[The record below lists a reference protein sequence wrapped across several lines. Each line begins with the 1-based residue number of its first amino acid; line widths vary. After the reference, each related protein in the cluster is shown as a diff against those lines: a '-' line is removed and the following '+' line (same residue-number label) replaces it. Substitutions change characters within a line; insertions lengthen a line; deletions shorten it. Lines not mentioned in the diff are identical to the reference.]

1 MLGVIANIFYQD
13 IGFNKIEIASIVKT
27 YGLFMTILG
36 GFIGGVLSIRF
47 GLMRILYLGAIL
59 TVKTNLLFMLL

>member
-1 MLGVIANIFYQD
+1 MLGVISNIFYQD
-13 IGFNKIEIASIVKT
+13 MGFSKIEIASIVKS

-47 GLMRILYLGAIL
+47 GSSS
-59 TVKTNLLFMLL
+59 LLRKDCSKP